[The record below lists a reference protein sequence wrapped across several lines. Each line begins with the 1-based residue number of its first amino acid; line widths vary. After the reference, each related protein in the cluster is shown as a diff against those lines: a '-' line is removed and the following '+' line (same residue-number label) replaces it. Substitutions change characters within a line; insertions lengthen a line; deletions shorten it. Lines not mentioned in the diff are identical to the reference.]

1 MITRSIEIIM
11 VGVGFLV
18 GIFSGMEMNRAAQ
31 RFALEWRTTRRPA
44 TTAQERR
51 RSALILVLA
60 VLFGVVVL
68 PRLPASFS
76 TLLFLPFA
84 AGLALTV
91 LVSLAQKFLPLRGQH
106 IETCLLYAQRFVN
119 RRRPK
124 CCTLSYECMLLRV
137 KSRV

>member
-1 MITRSIEIIM
+1 LSIEIIM

-31 RFALEWRTTRRPA
+31 RFALEWRTTRRHA
-44 TTAQERR
+44 TTAQEQR

-68 PRLPASFS
+68 PRVPVSFS
-76 TLLFLPFA
+76 TLLFLPFT

-91 LVSLAQKFLPLRGQH
+91 LVSLAQKFLPLR
-106 IETCLLYAQRFVN
+106 
-119 RRRPK
+119 
-124 CCTLSYECMLLRV
+124 
-137 KSRV
+137 